1 MLVKRQKK
9 GFTLI
14 ELIIVMAIIVI
25 VVGISFTSLTRSQ
38 SQQIFSNNFDKIVSI
53 FSNARSLAITGK
65 GQLDYTDFD
74 NDKCNYSG
82 QMTGGNCTSP
92 DYVTPAFYGVN
103 FNNTL
108 GAQNVVLFA
117 DIHPPLSGATGQRG
131 VYNNSSNSYI
141 TGQDLILDA
150 LTLPGNLSLEVSGVD
165 PSYPKG
171 SIFFSPN
178 YADVSFENLIAN
190 PFITIKLRGTKP
202 DRCRQIKVH
211 KLAGVPEIDFCS

>member
-1 MLVKRQKK
+1 MLVTKRKK
-9 GFTLI
+9 AFTLI

-38 SQQIFSNNFDKIVSI
+38 SQQVFNNNFDKIVSI

-74 NDKCNYSG
+74 NDGCNNSAVTPG
-82 QMTGGNCTSP
+82 ASCTAP
-92 DYVTPAFYGVN
+92 DYVIPAGYGVN
-103 FNNTL
+103 FDT
-108 GAQNVVLFA
+108 GAKKVLLFA
-117 DIHPPLSGATGQRG
+117 DMNPPLGQAAGKRGAYNSGTAYTTGD
-131 VYNNSSNSYI
+131 
-141 TGQDLILDA
+141 DLILDTLSLPPN
-150 LTLPGNLSLEVSGVD
+150 LTLEVSGVAVF
-165 PSYPKG
+165 PQG

-178 YADVSFENLIAN
+178 YADVSFENLVAN

-211 KLAGVPEIDFCS
+211 KLAGVPEIDFCSS